1 MDECI
6 VCGEKALYI
15 CKPCKGLFCEEHKAL
30 HEKNKN
36 KVHVFEEIG
45 VNLDSRQT
53 KIIVE
58 NLSLKIKKVKEFR
71 ERIILETRDLIQKIE
86 ELCTNCLKNVEARIS
101 ILHESLTN
109 NPKPDNKTRFKNY

>member
-6 VCGEKALYI
+6 VCGEKALYR

-30 HEKNKN
+30 HETNRN
-36 KVHVFEEIG
+36 RVHVFEEIG

-58 NLSLKIKKVKEFR
+58 NLSLKIKKAIELR
-71 ERIILETRDLIQKIE
+71 ERIILETRDLIQKVY
-86 ELCTNCLKNVEARIS
+86 ELCTNCLNSV
-101 ILHESLTN
+101 
-109 NPKPDNKTRFKNY
+109 